1 MHVIGNFQCFSNVRL
16 EFLHDWF
23 PTDPVIPGSP
33 AKVSVAAITV
43 ISDKSKRIHA
53 GVAYEQLVSWF
64 FTNRENPTAI
74 DESHEGVGMRIDDS
88 AKCCNLA
95 IGHSDK

>member
-1 MHVIGNFQCFSNVRL
+1 
-16 EFLHDWF
+16 
-23 PTDPVIPGSP
+23 
-33 AKVSVAAITV
+33 
-43 ISDKSKRIHA
+43 
-53 GVAYEQLVSWF
+53 LVSWF